1 MIVYTPPKAAE
12 RIPVI
17 DLADAGDPEARN
29 GLAWEVHKAARQE
42 GFFYIVNHGVSPELM
57 AGQLEAARRV
67 FALPLEA
74 KLAVHHDRS
83 NNRRGYDP
91 MAMQTLD
98 AGSPPDLKESFVTGR
113 EVGPDHWFIREAV
126 PFEGENLW
134 PQGLDGF
141 REQVSAYTEAMT
153 RLGRDLTALLAQSL
167 DLAPDYFADGVDEP
181 SCTVRLLHYPP
192 HPADAAFNQLGSG
205 AHTDWGLLTILLQDD
220 RGGLEVLNGDGD
232 WIRADPMAG
241 ALVVNLGDMTQR
253 LTGGLYHSNLHRV
266 LNTVSGADRYSV
278 ATFFNP
284 HARYVFQT
292 APTCVKPGAPPEPPV
307 SFGEHIQQMIARTYA
322 VA

>member
-1 MIVYTPPKAAE
+1 MIVYTPPKAAR

-17 DLADAGDPEARN
+17 DLARMGDPAARKA
-29 GLAWEVHKAARQE
+29 LAWEVHKAARQE
-42 GFFYIVNHGVSPELM
+42 GFFYIVNHGVPPKLM
-57 AGQLEAARRV
+57 AGQLEAARRF
-67 FALPLEA
+67 FALSLEA
-74 KLAVHHDRS
+74 KLAVHHARS
-83 NNRRGYDP
+83 TNRRGYDP

-113 EVGPDHWFIREAV
+113 EVEPDHWFVREAM

-134 PQGLDGF
+134 PQDLEGF

-153 RLGRDLTALLAQSL
+153 HLGRELTALLAQSL

-205 AHTDWGLLTILLQDD
+205 AHTDWGLLTLLLQDSC
-220 RGGLEVLNGDGD
+220 GGLEVLNGEGE
-232 WIRADPMAG
+232 WIRADPMEG
-241 ALVVNLGDMTQR
+241 ALVVNLGDMAQR

-292 APTCVKPGAPPEPPV
+292 APTCVKPGEPAAPRV
-307 SFGEHIQQMIARTYA
+307 SFGEHIQQMIEKTYQG
-322 VA
+322 

>member
-17 DLADAGDPEARN
+17 DLAGVADPAARKS
-29 GLAWEVHKAARQE
+29 LAWEVHKAARQE
-42 GFFYIVNHGVSPELM
+42 GFFYIVNHGVAPELM
-57 AGQLEAARRV
+57 AAQLETARRF

-74 KLAVHHDRS
+74 KLAVHHNRS
-83 NNRRGYDP
+83 TNRRGYDP
-91 MAMQTLD
+91 LAMQTLD

-113 EVGPDHWFIREAV
+113 EVGPEHWFVREAV

-134 PQGLDGF
+134 PESLEGF

-153 RLGRDLTALLAQSL
+153 HLGRDLTALLAQSL

-205 AHTDWGLLTILLQDD
+205 AHTDWGLLTLLLQDD
-220 RGGLEVLNGDGD
+220 CGGLEVLNGDGE
-232 WIRADPMAG
+232 WIRADPLDG
-241 ALVVNLGDMTQR
+241 ALIVNLGDMAQR

-266 LNTVSGADRYSV
+266 LNTASGADRYSV

-292 APTCVKPGAPPEPPV
+292 APTCIKPGAPPEAPV
-307 SFGEHIQQMIARTYA
+307 SFGEHIQQMIDRTYG
-322 VA
+322 V